1 MKKSFLSGLGINI
14 ILLGIASFITDV
26 SSEMIQPILPLFILG
41 LGGAGLAIGLIGGLG
56 DSIAGVLKI
65 ISGYM
70 SDRTGRRKP
79 FVVAGY
85 GSSSVSKLFFP
96 ASTAWAHML
105 ALRPIERIGKGL
117 RTAPRDAIIADSA
130 AQEIRGKAFGL
141 HRTLD
146 SAGAILGSS
155 FALVLYWLL
164 EWDFPSILL
173 VAAVIAFAALV
184 PLFFVKE
191 VRRDPRPT
199 TFSISLRALPSHLR
213 FFILVATLFA
223 LGNFTYMFFILKG
236 WDALPSETA
245 DIVIILLY
253 IWFNIVYTAFSTPS
267 GVLSDK
273 IGRKSV
279 LFLGYVLFGVTCVAI
294 ILPSSLE
301 LLIIVFTL
309 YGLVNALIEG
319 TQRALASDLV
329 GSELR
334 GTALGTF
341 HTAVSLA
348 TLPAGIFAGILWEY
362 VDPVATF
369 VYGAFLALISVVLL
383 AFVRDPKTESSRRKE
398 TEEQNNVQ
406 LPSTFS

>member
-1 MKKSFLSGLGINI
+1 MKKGFLRGLGINI

-26 SSEMIQPILPLFILG
+26 SSDMIQPILPLFIIAI
-41 LGGAGLAIGLIGGLG
+41 GGAGLAVGLIGGLG

-65 ISGYM
+65 ISGYL
-70 SDRTGRRKP
+70 SDKTGRRKP

-96 ASTAWAHML
+96 ASSTWVHML
-105 ALRPIERIGKGL
+105 ALRPVERIGKGL

-130 AQEIRGKAFGL
+130 AQEIRGKAFGF

-155 FALVLYWLL
+155 IALVLYWFLG
-164 EWDFPSILL
+164 WDFAPILL
-173 VAAVIAFAALV
+173 VAGVIAFLALV
-184 PLFFVKE
+184 PLVFVRE
-191 VRRDPRPT
+191 IRREPRPT
-199 TFSISLRALPSHLR
+199 ALSISLRALPGHLR

-223 LGNFTYMFFILKG
+223 LGNFTYMFFVLKVWDILP
-236 WDALPSETA
+236 AETVTI
-245 DIVIILLY
+245 IVILLY
-253 IWFNIVYTAFSTPS
+253 IWFNVVYTVFSIPI
-267 GVLSDK
+267 GMISDK
-273 IGRKSV
+273 IGRKTI
-279 LFLGYVLFGVTCVAI
+279 LFLGYVLFAITCLAI

-301 LLIIVFTL
+301 LLIIVFAF

-341 HTAVSLA
+341 HTAISLA
-348 TLPAGIFAGILWEY
+348 TLPAGIFAGLLWEFI
-362 VDPVATF
+362 DPVATF
-369 VYGAFLALISVVLL
+369 IYGAILALLSAMLL
-383 AFVRDPKTESSRRKE
+383 MLVHYPKTDTSFKKE
-398 TEEQNNVQ
+398 IEEKNN
-406 LPSTFS
+406 L

>member
-1 MKKSFLSGLGINI
+1 MKKGFLSGLGINI
-14 ILLGIASFITDV
+14 ALLGMASFITDV
-26 SSEMIQPILPLFILG
+26 SSDMIQPILPLFIIA
-41 LGGAGLAIGLIGGLG
+41 LGGAGLAVGLIGGLG

-65 ISGYM
+65 LSGYI
-70 SDRTGRRKP
+70 SDKTGRRKP

-96 ASTAWAHML
+96 TSSAWAHML

-141 HRTLD
+141 HRALD

-155 FALVLYWLL
+155 LALALYWFLG
-164 EWDFPSILL
+164 WDFPSILL
-173 VAAVIAFAALV
+173 VAALIAFVALV
-184 PLFFVKE
+184 PLVFVRE
-191 VRRDPRPT
+191 VPRDPKPT
-199 TFSISLRALPSHLR
+199 TLSISLRALPGHLR
-213 FFILVATLFA
+213 FFVLVATLFA

-236 WDALPSETA
+236 WDVLPSDTA

-267 GVLSDK
+267 GMLSDK
-273 IGRKSV
+273 IGRKAV
-279 LFLGYVLFGVTCVAI
+279 LLLGYLLFGVTCVVI

-329 GSELR
+329 ESKLR

-348 TLPAGIFAGILWEY
+348 TLPAGIFAGLLWEY

-369 VYGAFLALISVVLL
+369 VYGASLALISVVLL
-383 AFVRDPKTESSRRKE
+383 AFVRYPKTHVSVRKE
-398 TEEQNNVQ
+398 TE
-406 LPSTFS
+406 